1 MTDIYAKALF
11 IQHGFAI
18 TDTGGGSRAWHKTVT
33 GSRGTFHALVTDEAG
48 DNLPDYADIVATIHK
63 DADTGAIGDSE
74 ALWDDSFTYAAECL
88 AELLPS
94 LNYYV
99 GGDL

>member
-1 MTDIYAKALF
+1 MTIYAKALF

-33 GSRGTFHALVTDEAG
+33 GSRGTFYALVSDG
-48 DNLPDYADIVATIHK
+48 DGNLPDYADIFATIHK